1 MNDTLKTIHERKSC
15 RTYKPEQITDELL
28 KEVLDAGLAAPSGRN
43 LQPTYIVAV
52 QDAATVKKLSEINAG
67 RTEALLSEICFSPR
81 ILSGWVLAGFTEQGK
96 PSRPMKEKHCLK
108 NGVLTMRFSVSATVF
123 SATPTENFTPILKR
137 SPTE

>member
-52 QDAATVKKLSEINAG
+52 QDAATVKKL
-67 RTEALLSEICFSPR
+67 
-81 ILSGWVLAGFTEQGK
+81 
-96 PSRPMKEKHCLK
+96 
-108 NGVLTMRFSVSATVF
+108 
-123 SATPTENFTPILKR
+123 
-137 SPTE
+137 